1 MTKIK
6 IRKFTTEGRKKWLSL
21 YNEIFISIDSKVL
34 NRRAPKE
41 GIKKGFTSS
50 IGWNLGK
57 KYKSIHLLD
66 PLTSIPITGTKI
78 SEINE
83 MIKIIL
89 ENFKSFSC
97 LIEER
102 KKIVMMPN
110 KIKIKCLKKNE

>member
-1 MTKIK
+1 MLEYFLLLKIK
-6 IRKFTTEGRKKWLSL
+6 LIK
-21 YNEIFISIDSKVL
+21 I
-34 NRRAPKE
+34 
-41 GIKKGFTSS
+41 IKKGFTSS

-83 MIKIIL
+83 MIKIML

>member
-1 MTKIK
+1 MPT
-6 IRKFTTEGRKKWLSL
+6 
-21 YNEIFISIDSKVL
+21 
-34 NRRAPKE
+34 
-41 GIKKGFTSS
+41 
-50 IGWNLGK
+50 
-57 KYKSIHLLD
+57 
-66 PLTSIPITGTKI
+66 TGTKI